1 MRELGPTSKPEFAQ
15 ALDSQRG
22 CHAGCARENAGATTG
37 TPANWLTEQLAN
49 RAPKGDCLR
58 LPSAS
63 RILRRRET
71 LDCGREPMVTLLAAG
86 AESGRSTRA
95 QQAKATRSSRQVPR
109 SHYAKLA
116 GVEVGD
122 GFPTCVVGII
132 NVSAESFYGA
142 SVARGRRA
150 LERRAAEMV
159 REGAAILDI
168 GAMSTAPYLQGAVS
182 EREER
187 RRMLAAVEVLKNSV
201 GVPLSIDTQR
211 SRVALAALE
220 AGAQLVN
227 DVSGL
232 SYDPGMAAVVAH
244 AQGAILMAAE
254 VGPSTKSPL
263 TLVGER
269 LRIGLQKATASGV
282 QLENVVLDPGI
293 GFFRQG
299 AVPWYE
305 FDCAIL
311 RNLSRLRR
319 LGRPLLVGI
328 SRKSFV
334 GRICGR
340 ADASE
345 RLAGS
350 LAAAAIAVGNG
361 AALVRTHDVAAT
373 CDAVRMAEALR
384 GAS

>member
-1 MRELGPTSKPEFAQ
+1 MV
-15 ALDSQRG
+15 
-22 CHAGCARENAGATTG
+22 
-37 TPANWLTEQLAN
+37 
-49 RAPKGDCLR
+49 R
-58 LPSAS
+58 LPSKRKRTGHGVLSAP
-63 RILRRRET
+63 
-71 LDCGREPMVTLLAAG
+71 G
-86 AESGRSTRA
+86 
-95 QQAKATRSSRQVPR
+95 KATRSAKKVSRPQ
-109 SHYAKLA
+109 YANLA
-116 GVEVGD
+116 GVEVGQ

-150 LERRAAEMV
+150 LERRAADMV
-159 REGAAILDI
+159 REGAGILDI

-187 RRMLAAVEVLKNSV
+187 RRMLAALEVLKNSV
-201 GVPLSIDTQR
+201 DVPLSVDTQR
-211 SRVALAALE
+211 SRVALAAIE
-220 AGAQLVN
+220 AGAHLIN

-232 SYDPGMAAVVAH
+232 SYDPGMAAVAAH

-254 VGPSTKSPL
+254 VGASSKLPPA
-263 TLVGER
+263 LVGER
-269 LRIGLQKATASGV
+269 LRACLKKAAAAGV
-282 QLENVVLDPGI
+282 WFENVVLDPGI

-311 RNLSRLRR
+311 RNLARLRR
-319 LGRPLLVGI
+319 FGRPLLVGI

-340 ADASE
+340 ADAGE

-350 LAAAAIAVGNG
+350 LAAAAIAVING

-373 CDAVRMAEALR
+373 RDAVRMAEALR
-384 GAS
+384 GS